1 MNRGGQSSGLISC
14 TSLLM
19 TLLIFIAPGRKRPPT
34 GRRLQVIK
42 SDYRCTPVT
51 RTLMMCLTVLPL
63 APRRGWESGFTGCHL
78 VGPYH
83 DLLAIL
89 PLDGDRLMT
98 DVLPENHIRT

>member
-1 MNRGGQSSGLISC
+1 
-14 TSLLM
+14 M

-98 DVLPENHIRT
+98 DLEAALVHGKVAEDRLSGSNW